1 MSRSGRRAGSPD
13 TKSEILTAA
22 REVFGESGY
31 DRSTVREIA
40 SRAGVDPALIH
51 HYFGS
56 KEDLF
61 AASISLPFNPAEIVG
76 QVLEED
82 LAAAGPKLAR
92 VFFTVWENE
101 EPRASLLGVLRTAI
115 GGDERGINAFRE
127 FLLEGLKRRIAPLIG
142 EPDAELRALAIA
154 SHLVGIAIVRYVVR
168 MEPMASAEVDE
179 IIELVGPRL
188 QSYLG

>member
-1 MSRSGRRAGSPD
+1 MSRPGRRAGSPD

-61 AASISLPFNPAEIVG
+61 AASISLPFNPAEMVG

-127 FLLEGLKRRIAPLIG
+127 FLLEGLKGRIAPLIG

>member
-1 MSRSGRRAGSPD
+1 MSRPGRRAGRPD
-13 TKSEILTAA
+13 TKSEILSAA

-31 DRSTVREIA
+31 DRSTVRQIA

-61 AASISLPFNPAEIVG
+61 AASISLPFNPADVVG

-101 EPRASLLGVLRTAI
+101 EPRASLLGVLRTAM
-115 GGDERGINAFRE
+115 GGDERGIKAFRE
-127 FLLEGLKRRIAPLIG
+127 FLLEGLKGRIAPLIG